1 MIKLLVFDLDGTVV
15 WEKDHKTITQKTF
28 DAIEY
33 AAKKGVT
40 VMIATGRMLSGIQ
53 DFLVNNPNIKY
64 LITTNGSKLID
75 LSSKEVMFSN
85 PLSYEKVKELANK
98 AEELGIFYELYCDGK
113 SYAPR
118 KNKEN
123 ILSFNIHKE
132 WFDMLNN
139 RPIPFET
146 IEDLIIVDKKE
157 VEKFNMLSI
166 PYGMYD
172 KVWDEFSKIKGINQ
186 VSSIKINIEINNET
200 TSKWSAIK
208 VLANKLGIKDE
219 EIMAIGDSGNDY
231 EMIKNSGIGVAMG
244 NGFDE
249 VKEVANYVTECD
261 CEDGFANAIYKLIK

>member
-15 WEKDHKTITQKTF
+15 WEKDHKTITEKTF
-28 DAIEY
+28 EAIEY
-33 AAKKGVT
+33 AAKKGVI

-53 DFLVNNPNIKY
+53 DYLINNKNIKY

-75 LSSKEVMFSN
+75 LQANKILYSN
-85 PLSYEKVKELANK
+85 PLSFEKVQELAKK
-98 AEELGIFYELYCDGK
+98 ADDLGLFYELYCDGK

-146 IEDLIIVDKKE
+146 LEELILVNKKE

-166 PYGMYD
+166 PYDMYD
-172 KVWDEFSKIKGINQ
+172 KVWEEFSKIKGINQ

-208 VLANKLGIKDE
+208 VLAKELDIKE
-219 EIMAIGDSGNDY
+219 NEIMAIGDSGNDY

-249 VKEVANYVTECD
+249 VKEVAKFITECD
-261 CEDGFANAIYKLIK
+261 DKDGFAKAVYKFI